1 MLSELAISRLAQ
13 ACQNVVQSFIERT
26 MLQAVNSG
34 WLPSMYEVTGN
45 AYVGTQVPCMA
56 EASDAS
62 DASAMTQYEV

>member
-1 MLSELAISRLAQ
+1 
-13 ACQNVVQSFIERT
+13 

-34 WLPSMYEVTGN
+34 WLPSMYEVMGN